1 MSRGRDRNTAYVQ
14 TVHVPEDSPPGQVST
29 TECRPV
35 ASVLA
40 DVIEREQED
49 SASAT
54 EVEAQSW
61 AAATSTKTAGE
72 RMTDAAEL
80 IATARTS
87 SALDQLAATGRLT
100 EVQRRE
106 LAADQATGQLSRLLR
121 RVELSGHDPAQAL
134 DAAAG
139 SRPLDSATS
148 EAAVLHRRIENQ
160 LGDRLV
166 PKATPSPIACR
177 AHPTRFGAGTSRAWL
192 R

>member
-1 MSRGRDRNTAYVQ
+1 MSRGGRDRNTAYVQ

-29 TECRPV
+29 TECRPA

-139 SRPLDSATS
+139 SGRWTPRHRKRRCFTGASRTSSVTGLSPRRHLRRSCAAHIRPGLAP
-148 EAAVLHRRIENQ
+148 ARR
-160 LGDRLV
+160 G
-166 PKATPSPIACR
+166 P
-177 AHPTRFGAGTSRAWL
+177 G
-192 R
+192 